1 MTRDKALIRPVA
13 LLAWYPVTCTLSME
27 DQEHGKVSW
36 MDLLWL
42 AFLVG
47 LAAMPPIGEI
57 HKQLIL
63 LGIGLFQILEGRLLR
78 PLPATCAGTPV
89 SL

>member
-1 MTRDKALIRPVA
+1 
-13 LLAWYPVTCTLSME
+13 ME
-27 DQEHGKVSW
+27 SQEPGKVSW

-63 LGIGLFQILEGRLLR
+63 LGIGLFQ
-78 PLPATCAGTPV
+78 